1 MTGPD
6 LHLVVPGSLEARTG
20 GTIYDRRMVEGLRR
34 RGWTIAVH
42 ELGSDVP
49 TGGPR
54 DEVALAETLARIPDG
69 ARVVIDALAMRG
81 APEVV
86 EVHGA
91 GLRLLALVHSL
102 VADEVAIEPSQR
114 ALARALERKAIA
126 ACGGVI
132 VTSSFTAARL
142 EEAGVDPSLIRTVV
156 PGTDRAPFATGPMPG
171 SAPQLLCVAAVTPG
185 KGQDVLVRA
194 LRQLA
199 DLPWTCVCAGSLT
212 RTPDFVRSVRALV
225 RDAGLADR
233 IDLLGEGDQDAID
246 ALYAMSSVFVLPSWH
261 ESHGMVLTEAMAHGL
276 PVVTTQA
283 GAIPDTVPADAA
295 LLVPPGDDVAL
306 AGALRSLLADEQ
318 DEPDGALIRRRTLGQ
333 AGYRH
338 AARLADWDDAA
349 AELAQALETLAG

>member
-1 MTGPD
+1 
-6 LHLVVPGSLEARTG
+6 
-20 GTIYDRRMVEGLRR
+20 
-34 RGWTIAVH
+34 
-42 ELGSDVP
+42 
-49 TGGPR
+49 
-54 DEVALAETLARIPDG
+54 
-69 ARVVIDALAMRG
+69 
-81 APEVV
+81 
-86 EVHGA
+86 
-91 GLRLLALVHSL
+91 
-102 VADEVAIEPSQR
+102 
-114 ALARALERKAIA
+114 
-126 ACGGVI
+126 
-132 VTSSFTAARL
+132 
-142 EEAGVDPSLIRTVV
+142 
-156 PGTDRAPFATGPMPG
+156 MPG
-171 SAPQLLCVAAVTPG
+171 SASQLLCVAAVTPG

-212 RTPDFVRSVRALV
+212 RAPDFVRSVRALV

-246 ALYAMSSVFVLPSWH
+246 ALYAKSSVFVLPSWH
-261 ESHGMVLTEAMAHGL
+261 ESHGMVLTGAMAHGL

-306 AGALRSLLADEQ
+306 AGALRSLMADEQ

-338 AARLADWDDAA
+338 AERLADWADAA